1 LYSSFLYLHW
11 DLILLCKIYIGLCT
25 INTYLYISLIHIPK
39 LFIEFTNRNKCV
51 ETILKSHWYFLPQV
65 LLLQLRISKFLCS
78 FLILR
83 YQKKRRLMRL
93 FYFCFFHIHKFIYKV
108 IIRILY
114 AICFKYL
121 ILIVL
126 THIAQR
132 IIFNIFV
139 NLFILILIL
148 YYYINIYII
157 ILYYIILIY

>member
-1 LYSSFLYLHW
+1 MYSSFLYLHW

-108 IIRILY
+108 IKRILY
-114 AICFKYL
+114 AICFKYI
-121 ILIVL
+121 ILI
-126 THIAQR
+126 TYTYRSKNNFQY
-132 IIFNIFV
+132 FCP
-139 NLFILILIL
+139 FI
-148 YYYINIYII
+148 YININ
-157 ILYYIILIY
+157 IILIFILLY